1 MSNDNRT
8 LTSGRASERAS
19 AEQKVIR
26 LRPRSVVAN
35 QSLAM
40 HGPFAYAA
48 LDHILMLVTSRRS
61 RQSPL
66 STSRKAV
73 RERALELS
81 RARVK
86 LSNGK
91 ESRLGHGTGCE
102 CMHLRGKRKVTNMLF
117 KSLAQDAPV
126 AIEGRSL
133 ARSQAFADP

>member
-81 RARVK
+81 RARRVK

-117 KSLAQDAPV
+117 KSLAQDALV
-126 AIEGRSL
+126 AIE